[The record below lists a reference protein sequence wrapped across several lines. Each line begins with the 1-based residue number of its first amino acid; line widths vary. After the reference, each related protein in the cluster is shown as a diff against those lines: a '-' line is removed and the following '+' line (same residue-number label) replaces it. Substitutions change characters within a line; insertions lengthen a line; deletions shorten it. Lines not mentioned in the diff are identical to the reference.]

1 MLCFTL
7 APPLAAFL
15 MKKDPWIPFTV
26 GVLFQAI
33 AIPIAMALPETLG
46 AKRPGEPIGPVNPPQ
61 AKTPVADMF
70 ERRDLRGIGSRVKN
84 FIMENVRLLSKD
96 WRVLFFT
103 CTYPIRM
110 VTGALDG
117 QFLQYIPQRF
127 HWTIAQTT
135 YLQSMQAACGM
146 TTLLLL
152 LPAVSSYLIKK
163 RGWSTNRKDILIIRY
178 GFFCYAV
185 GMTIKGFSPVVGLF
199 IFGMVIA
206 TTAAGTGAAVRA
218 VLTSWVAQNE
228 VARLYSALGIV
239 ETIGSIMGGPLV
251 SILYNAGLSA
261 YTHGKSEFLLGL
273 PWMIAGTV
281 MTTLAITTALVRFTN
296 TDEKTAEAEDAHY
309 TQANDDGFEA
319 SDLAPTIGLPPLQ
332 TPTIPLTPLTPYTP
346 HRALHAPRTPRTPY
360 RMSEKYM

>member
-1 MLCFTL
+1 MRT
-7 APPLAAFL
+7 
-15 MKKDPWIPFTV
+15 DPWIPFTV

-33 AIPIAMALPETLG
+33 AIPISMALPETLG
-46 AKRPGEPIGPVNPPQ
+46 AKRPGESHEREKPKAPTTDI
-61 AKTPVADMF
+61 F
-70 ERRDLRGIGSRVKN
+70 ERHNLKDVGARVGK
-84 FIMENVRLLSKD
+84 FIKENASFLAKD

-110 VTGALDG
+110 VAGALDG

-146 TTLLLL
+146 TMLLLV
-152 LPAVSSYLIKK
+152 LPTISSYLVKK
-163 RGWSTNRKDILIIRY
+163 RGWTANRKDILLIRY

-218 VLTSWVAQNE
+218 LLTSWIKQNE

-239 ETIGSIMGGPLV
+239 ETVGSTLGGPLV

-281 MTTLAITTALVRFTN
+281 MFSLAITTVLLRFTN
-296 TDEKTAEAEDAHY
+296 KDEQAANAEEAHY

-319 SDLAPTIGLPPLQ
+319 SDLASTIGMPPLQ
-332 TPTIPLTPLTPYTP
+332 TPTIPLSPLTPYIP
-346 HRALHAPRTPRTPY
+346 HRALQSPRTPRTPY
-360 RMSEKYM
+360 RMAEKYL